1 MTSINFFSIKRIVAR
16 VLAPWREIKRL
27 QKSNDRLYN
36 ALSNPLLTGI
46 QINNGSLDIGFAKDE
61 AGPKMLAGM
70 FYGMFLEH
78 PKAVNYLET
87 TLSCPEGSILVT
99 VQRWDGKTPHQLRL
113 EAEQELRSL
122 KSQIA
127 MQAERLRERRK
138 ELSYDPRTDTDS
150 LTDQWQNK
158 SS

>member
-1 MTSINFFSIKRIVAR
+1 MTNISLFSVKRIIAR
-16 VLAPWREIKRL
+16 VFAPWREIKRL

-78 PKAVNYLET
+78 PEAVNYLET
-87 TLSCPEGSILVT
+87 TLSYPEGSIVVT

-113 EAEQELRSL
+113 EAEQELHDL
-122 KSQIA
+122 KLHQ
-127 MQAERLRERRK
+127 EWH
-138 ELSYDPRTDTDS
+138 YNPRTDSDF
-150 LTDQWQNK
+150 LAEPVI
-158 SS
+158 

>member
-1 MTSINFFSIKRIVAR
+1 MANINLFSIKRIIAR
-16 VLAPWREIKRL
+16 VFAPWREIKRL
-27 QKSNDRLYN
+27 QKFNDRLYN

-78 PKAVNYLET
+78 PEAVNYLET
-87 TLSCPEGSILVT
+87 TLSCPEGSIVVT

-113 EAEQELRSL
+113 EAEQELHDL
-122 KSQIA
+122 KLHQ
-127 MQAERLRERRK
+127 EWH
-138 ELSYDPRTDTDS
+138 YNPRTDSDF
-150 LTDQWQNK
+150 LAEPVI
-158 SS
+158 